1 MSVKRGQDFMLMQK
15 TCWKSLR
22 EAELAGCSVYV
33 QRQRFHTMFFHTH
46 KVMMPSWERNSRCN
60 PEPAKA
66 ALLSIHYLR
75 ESQRVCTK
83 GQHHFLASHMLV
95 TPHQVLECS
104 GCPPGYQHAD
114 FAPWLAALF
123 EPKGIGRREM
133 SEKKATVPVRK
144 KLLQLGNPSG
154 ERCGKTC
161 LEERDNQWLGVSLSR
176 QPKENGSIV
185 ACGHRWKNIFYVK
198 NEHKLPYGI
207 CFAVSSDFRTELS
220 RRICPC
226 YIDHV
231 RKFGENHGS
240 CQAGMSSFYIEDLII
255 MGAPGSFY
263 WTGSVF
269 VYNTTANTIHA
280 YTDSNNQVK
289 FGSYLGY
296 SVGAGH
302 FLTSAST
309 EVIGGAPQQE
319 QTGKAYIFSIEK
331 QLNILFELRGKKLG
345 SYFGAAVCAVD
356 LNSDGLSDLLV
367 GAPMQ
372 STIREEGRVYVY
384 INSGSEAK
392 MVELNIE
399 LSGRDSYA
407 ARFGES
413 IANLGDIDND
423 GFEDVAIGA
432 PQEDNLKGVI
442 YIYNGREDGITPL
455 FSQRIQGHQVGNSL
469 SMFGQSIA
477 GGIDADNNGYQD
489 VAVGAFLSD
498 SAVVLRTKP
507 VIIVEAS
514 LKHLNSIN
522 RTNLNCMENDQPAV
536 CMNLKICFTYTGR
549 EVPGYIVLLYNLSV
563 DVNRKVDTQARFYF
577 SSNGTSDTISG
588 NVKIYSKNIAC
599 KDHPAFMRKDVRDI
613 LTPVHVE
620 ASYHLGHHI
629 LQKRNAQEF
638 SPLQPV
644 LQQRKEKDVITSK
657 FVFARFCSE
666 ENCSADLSI
675 SGKVVFPKPHDKKTY
690 LAVGSMKTLLLNVSL
705 KNGGDDAYET
715 VLHIQIPK
723 GLYFIRV
730 LESEEKQIHCEVLD
744 KEIHAV
750 KLECSVG
757 YLYVDQK
764 SKLDFSF
771 LLDASSFTRAEDDLN
786 IIINATCKNED
797 GNMLLD
803 NVLTLAVP
811 LKYETE
817 LNAHGFVSPASFVYG
832 TYEKD
837 SPVMCMKENIN
848 FTFHVINVGP
858 SMAPNT
864 NLEITIPNAFP
875 PNDFKLFNTLDI
887 KATAGQCFY
896 NKYPRNCSAAE
907 KNENILKD
915 VVTFFSKPAKR
926 QMYCMKNDS
935 LCLQIYCKLGNM
947 ESGKEATV
955 QLHLEATPSL
965 LEMDDASALKFEVR
979 ATASP
984 EKSEKVIELHKD
996 KQVAYVYLEGVHHQK
1011 PKYRVTVL
1019 IIGIGLIVGVT
1030 LFLLLSFVLWKIG
1043 FFKRQYKPVPQD
1055 KNRRDSWSFTSGN
1068 KDD

>member
-1 MSVKRGQDFMLMQK
+1 MRSCGRA
-15 TCWKSLR
+15 R
-22 EAELAGCSVYV
+22 EAAGWAAPLLLLWQCLPTARPYNLDTQHPLLFQGGNGTFFGYSVLLH
-33 QRQRFHTMFFHTH
+33 RHGEE
-46 KVMMPSWERNSRCN
+46 SWLVAGAPRASWPANLSVVNPGAIFRC
-60 PEPAKA
+60 
-66 ALLSIHYLR
+66 R
-75 ESQRVCTK
+75 
-83 GQHHFLASHMLV
+83 
-95 TPHQVLECS
+95 
-104 GCPPGYQHAD
+104 
-114 FAPWLAALF
+114 
-123 EPKGIGRREM
+123 IGRNPGGQCEQ
-133 SEKKATVPVRK
+133 
-144 KLLQLGNPSG
+144 LQLGNPKG

-185 ACGHRWKNIFYVK
+185 ACGHRWKNIFYIK

-207 CFAVSSDFRTELS
+207 CFAFSSDFRTELS

-231 RKFGENHGS
+231 RKFGEDYAS
-240 CQAGMSSFYIEDLII
+240 CQAGMSSFYTEDLII

-399 LSGRDSYA
+399 LSGSDSYA

-442 YIYNGREDGITPL
+442 YIYNGREDGIMPS
-455 FSQRIQGHQVGNSL
+455 FSQRIQAHQVSDSL

-477 GGIDADNNGYQD
+477 SGIDADNNGYQD

-507 VIIVEAS
+507 VVIVEAS
-514 LKHLNSIN
+514 LKHPNSIN
-522 RTNLNCMENDQPAV
+522 RTNLNCVENGQPAI

-644 LQQRKEKDVITSK
+644 LQRRKEKDVIKSK
-657 FVFARFCSE
+657 FVFARFCSQ
-666 ENCSADLSI
+666 ENCSADLRV
-675 SGKVVFPKPHDKKTY
+675 SGKVAFPKPYDKKTY
-690 LAVGSMKTLLLNVSL
+690 LTVGSMKTLLLNISL
-705 KNGGDDAYET
+705 LNVGDDAYET

-723 GLYFIRV
+723 GLYFIRI
-730 LESEEKQIHCEVLD
+730 LELEEKQMIHCEVLD
-744 KEIHAV
+744 KEIHTV

-771 LLDASSFTRAEDDLN
+771 LLDASSFTRAEDDIN

-803 NVLTLAVP
+803 NTLSLGVP
-811 LKYETE
+811 LKYEIE

-832 TYEKD
+832 TNERD
-837 SPVMCMKENIN
+837 SPVTCMKENVN
-848 FTFHVINVGP
+848 FTFHVISAGP

-864 NLEITIPNAFP
+864 NLEIMIPNAFP
-875 PNDFKLFNTLDI
+875 PNDFKLFNILDI
-887 KATAGQCFY
+887 KTTAGQCSY

-907 KNENILKD
+907 KNENLLKD
-915 VVTFFSKPAKR
+915 VVIFFSKPAKR

-947 ESGKEATV
+947 ESGKEVTV

-965 LEMDDASALKFEVR
+965 LEMDDASALKFEIR

-984 EKSEKVIELHKD
+984 EKNARVIELHKD
-996 KQVAYVYLEGVHHQK
+996 KQVTYVYLEGVHHQK

-1030 LFLLLSFVLWKIG
+1030 LFLLLSFLLWKMG

-1055 KNRRDSWSFTSGN
+1055 KSRRESWSFTSGN

>member
-1 MSVKRGQDFMLMQK
+1 
-15 TCWKSLR
+15 
-22 EAELAGCSVYV
+22 
-33 QRQRFHTMFFHTH
+33 
-46 KVMMPSWERNSRCN
+46 
-60 PEPAKA
+60 
-66 ALLSIHYLR
+66 
-75 ESQRVCTK
+75 
-83 GQHHFLASHMLV
+83 
-95 TPHQVLECS
+95 
-104 GCPPGYQHAD
+104 
-114 FAPWLAALF
+114 
-123 EPKGIGRREM
+123 
-133 SEKKATVPVRK
+133 
-144 KLLQLGNPSG
+144 LGDPSG
-154 ERCGKTC
+154 VFCGKTC
-161 LEERDNQWLGVSLSR
+161 LEGRDNQWLGVSLSR

-185 ACGHRWKNIFYVK
+185 ACGHRWKNIFYIK
-198 NEHKLPYGI
+198 NDHKLPYGI
-207 CFAVSSDFRTELS
+207 CFVISSDFRTELS
-220 RRICPC
+220 RRTCPC
-226 YIDHV
+226 YVEHV
-231 RKFGENHGS
+231 RKFGENHSS
-240 CQAGMSSFYIEDLII
+240 CQAGMSTFYIEDLII
-255 MGAPGSFY
+255 MGAPGSYY

-269 VYNTTANTIHA
+269 VYNTTANTIHG

-302 FLTSAST
+302 FLTSASI

-319 QTGKAYIFSIEK
+319 QTGKAYIFSTENQI
-331 QLNILFELRGKKLG
+331 NILFELRGKKFG

-384 INSGSEAK
+384 MNSGSEAK
-392 MVELNIE
+392 MIELNIE
-399 LSGRDSYA
+399 LSGSDSYA

-413 IANLGDIDND
+413 IASLGDIDND

-432 PQEDNLKGVI
+432 PQEDNLKGAI
-442 YIYNGREDGITPL
+442 YIYNGRQDGITPS
-455 FSQRIQGHQVGNSL
+455 FSQRIEGRQVSNSL

-477 GGIDADNNGYQD
+477 SGIDADNNGYQD

-498 SAVVLRTKP
+498 AAVVLRTKP

-514 LKHLNSIN
+514 LKHPNSIN
-522 RTNLNCMENDQPAV
+522 RTNLNCMENGHPAV
-536 CMNLKICFTYTGR
+536 CMNLTICFTYAGR

-563 DVNRKVDTQARFYF
+563 DVNRKADTQARFYF
-577 SSNGTSDTISG
+577 FSNGTFDTISG
-588 NVKIYSKNIAC
+588 NIKIYSKNMAC

-620 ASYHLGHHI
+620 ASYHLGHHVV
-629 LQKRNAQEF
+629 QKRNAQEF

-644 LQQRKEKDVITSK
+644 LQQRKKKDLIKSK
-657 FVFARFCSE
+657 FVFARFCSQ
-666 ENCSADLSI
+666 ENCSADLRV
-675 SGKVVFPKPHDKKTY
+675 SGKAVFPKPHDKKTY
-690 LAVGSMKTLLLNVSL
+690 LTVGGVKSLLLNISL
-705 KNGGDDAYET
+705 LNAGDDAYET
-715 VLHIQIPK
+715 VLHIQIPR
-723 GLYFIRV
+723 GLYFIRL
-730 LESEEKQIHCEVLD
+730 LELEEKQIHCEVLD
-744 KEIHAV
+744 KEIQAV
-750 KLECSVG
+750 KLECSIG

-771 LLDASSFTRAEDDLN
+771 LLDASSFTRADDDLN

-797 GNMLLD
+797 ENMLLD
-803 NVLTLAVP
+803 NTLTLAVP
-811 LKYETE
+811 LKYEIE

-832 TYEKD
+832 TNEKD
-837 SPVMCMKENIN
+837 SPVTCMKENIN
-848 FTFHVINVGP
+848 FTFHVISAGP

-864 NLEITIPNAFP
+864 NLEIMIPNAFP
-875 PNDFKLFNTLDI
+875 PTDFKLFNVLDI
-887 KATAGQCFY
+887 KTTVGQCSY

-935 LCLQIYCKLGNM
+935 LCLQIRCKLGNM

-979 ATASP
+979 ATAST
-984 EKSEKVIELHKD
+984 EKNEKVIELHKD

-1011 PKYRVTVL
+1011 PKYHVTVL

-1030 LFLLLSFVLWKIG
+1030 LFLLLSFILWKIG
-1043 FFKRQYKPVPQD
+1043 FFKRQYKLVPQD
-1055 KNRRDSWSFTSGN
+1055 NNRRDSWSFTSGN

>member
-1 MSVKRGQDFMLMQK
+1 MRSCGKARGAAGWAAPLLLLCQCLPTARPYNLDTQHPLLFRGDNGTFFGYSVLLHSHGEERWLV
-15 TCWKSLR
+15 
-22 EAELAGCSVYV
+22 AGAPRASWPANSSVV
-33 QRQRFHTMFFHTH
+33 SPGAIF
-46 KVMMPSWERNSRCN
+46 RC
-60 PEPAKA
+60 
-66 ALLSIHYLR
+66 R
-75 ESQRVCTK
+75 
-83 GQHHFLASHMLV
+83 
-95 TPHQVLECS
+95 
-104 GCPPGYQHAD
+104 
-114 FAPWLAALF
+114 
-123 EPKGIGRREM
+123 IGRN
-133 SEKKATVPVRK
+133 PVGGCEQ
-144 KLLQLGNPSG
+144 LQLGNPSG

-198 NEHKLPYGI
+198 YEHKLPYGI

-231 RKFGENHGS
+231 RKFGEDHGS
-240 CQAGMSSFYIEDLII
+240 CQAGMSSFYLEDLII

-263 WTGSVF
+263 WTGSIF

-302 FLTSAST
+302 FLTSTSI

-319 QTGKAYIFSIEK
+319 QIGKAYIFSIEK

-356 LNSDGLSDLLV
+356 LNADGLSDLLV

-392 MVELNIE
+392 MVELDTA
-399 LSGRDSYA
+399 LSGSDSYA

-432 PQEDNLKGVI
+432 PQENNLEGVI
-442 YIYNGREDGITPL
+442 YIYNGREDGITPS
-455 FSQRIQGHQVGNSL
+455 FSQRIQGHQVSNSL

-477 GGIDADNNGYQD
+477 SGIDADNNGYQD

-498 SAVVLRTKP
+498 SAVVLRTRP
-507 VIIVEAS
+507 VIIVEGS
-514 LKHLNSIN
+514 LKHPNSIN
-522 RTNLNCMENDQPAV
+522 RTNLNCLENDLPAI
-536 CMNLKICFTYTGR
+536 CMHLKICFTYTGQ
-549 EVPGYIVLLYNLSV
+549 EVPNQIVLLYNLSV

-577 SSNGTSDTISG
+577 SSNGTSDSISG
-588 NVKIYSKNIAC
+588 NIKVYNKNIAC
-599 KDHPAFMRKDVRDI
+599 RDHPAFLRKDVRDI

-620 ASYHLGHHI
+620 ASYHLGHHT
-629 LQKRNAQEF
+629 LQKMDSQEF
-638 SPLQPV
+638 SPLQPI
-644 LQQRKEKDVITSK
+644 LQRRKEKDVIKSK
-657 FVFARFCSE
+657 FVFARLCSQ
-666 ENCSADLSI
+666 ENCSADLRI

-690 LAVGSMKTLLLNVSL
+690 LTAGSVKTLLLNISL
-705 KNGGDDAYET
+705 LNVGDDAYET

-723 GLYFIRV
+723 GLYFIRL
-730 LESEEKQIHCEVLD
+730 LELEEKQIHCDVLD
-744 KEIHAV
+744 KENHAV
-750 KLECSVG
+750 KLECTVG

-797 GNMLLD
+797 ENMLLD
-803 NVLTLAVP
+803 NMLTLTVP

-817 LNAHGFVSPASFVYG
+817 LNVHGFVSPASFFYG
-832 TYEKD
+832 TNEKD
-837 SPVMCMKENIN
+837 SPLTCMKENIN
-848 FTFHVINVGP
+848 FTFHVINAGP

-864 NLEITIPNAFP
+864 NLEIMIPNAFP
-875 PNDFKLFNTLDI
+875 PHDFKLFNTLDI
-887 KATAGQCFY
+887 KTTVGQCSY
-896 NKYPRNCSAAE
+896 NKYPRNCNADE
-907 KNENILKD
+907 KYGNIIKD
-915 VVTFFSKPAKR
+915 VVTFFSKPPKR

-935 LCLQIYCKLGNM
+935 LCLQIHCKLGNM

-965 LEMDDASALKFEVR
+965 LEMDDASALKFEVK
-979 ATASP
+979 ATASL
-984 EKSEKVIELHKD
+984 EKNEKVIELHKD
-996 KQVAYVYLEGVHHQK
+996 KQVTYVYLEGIHHQK
-1011 PKYRVTVL
+1011 PKYHVTVL
-1019 IIGIGLIVGVT
+1019 IIGIGLIIGVI
-1030 LFLLLSFVLWKIG
+1030 LFLLLSFILWKIG

-1055 KNRRDSWSFTSGN
+1055 KNRSESWSFTSGD
-1068 KDD
+1068 KDE

>member
-1 MSVKRGQDFMLMQK
+1 AM
-15 TCWKSLR
+15 
-22 EAELAGCSVYV
+22 
-33 QRQRFHTMFFHTH
+33 
-46 KVMMPSWERNSRCN
+46 RNSGRASRAAGWAVPLWLLWQCLPTARPYNLDIEHPLLFQGGNGTFFGYSVLLHSHGEERWLVAGAPRANWPANVSVVNPGAIFRC
-60 PEPAKA
+60 
-66 ALLSIHYLR
+66 R
-75 ESQRVCTK
+75 
-83 GQHHFLASHMLV
+83 
-95 TPHQVLECS
+95 
-104 GCPPGYQHAD
+104 
-114 FAPWLAALF
+114 
-123 EPKGIGRREM
+123 IGRNPRG
-133 SEKKATVPVRK
+133 RCDQ
-144 KLLQLGNPSG
+144 LQLGNPKG
-154 ERCGKTC
+154 EHCGKTC

-185 ACGHRWKNIFYVK
+185 ACGHRWKNIFYMK

-302 FLTSAST
+302 FLTSNST

-356 LNSDGLSDLLV
+356 LNADGLSDLLV

-384 INSGSEAK
+384 INSGSGAK
-392 MVELNIE
+392 MVELDIE
-399 LSGRDSYA
+399 LSGSDSYA

-432 PQEDNLKGVI
+432 PQEDNLKGAI
-442 YIYNGREDGITPL
+442 YIYNGREDGIMPSFT
-455 FSQRIQGHQVGNSL
+455 QRIQGQEVGNSL
-469 SMFGQSIA
+469 HMFGQSIA
-477 GGIDADNNGYQD
+477 SRIDVDNNGYQD

-507 VIIVEAS
+507 VIIVNAS
-514 LKHLNSIN
+514 LKHPNSVN
-522 RTNLNCMENDQPAV
+522 RTNFNCMENDQPAV
-536 CMNLKICFTYTGR
+536 CMNLKICFDYSGR

-588 NVKIYSKNIAC
+588 NIKIYSKSSAC
-599 KDHPAFMRKDVRDI
+599 KEHPAFMRKDVRDI

-620 ASYHLGHHI
+620 ASYLLGHHI

-644 LQQRKEKDVITSK
+644 LQQKKEKDVIKSK
-657 FVFARFCSE
+657 FVFARFCSQ
-666 ENCSADLSI
+666 ENCSADLRVT
-675 SGKVVFPKPHDKKTY
+675 GKFAFPKPHDKKTY
-690 LAVGSMKTLLLNVSL
+690 LAVGSMKNLLLNISL
-705 KNGGDDAYET
+705 LNIGDDAYET
-715 VLHIQIPK
+715 VLHFQFPK

-730 LESEEKQIHCEVLD
+730 LELEEKQIQCEVLD
-744 KEIHAV
+744 DKEIHVV

-757 YLYVDQK
+757 YLYVDHK
-764 SKLDFSF
+764 SKMDFSF
-771 LLDASSFTRAEDDLN
+771 LLDASLFTKAEDDLD
-786 IIINATCKNED
+786 ILVNATCKNED
-797 GNMLLD
+797 GTLLLD
-803 NVLTLAVP
+803 NTLTLAVP
-811 LKYETE
+811 LKYEVE
-817 LNAHGFVSPASFVYG
+817 LNTHGFVSPASFVYG
-832 TYEKD
+832 TNEKD
-837 SPVMCMKENIN
+837 SPVMYMKESIN
-848 FTFHVINVGP
+848 FTFHVISAGP
-858 SMAPNT
+858 SLAPNT
-864 NLEITIPNAFP
+864 NLEIMIPNAFP
-875 PNDFKLFNTLDI
+875 PSDFILFNTLDV
-887 KATAGQCFY
+887 KTTVGQCSY
-896 NKYPRNCSAAE
+896 NKHPRNCSAAE
-907 KNENILKD
+907 KNENLLKD
-915 VVTFFSKPAKR
+915 LVAFFSKPAKR
-926 QMYCMKNDS
+926 HMYCMKNDS
-935 LCLQIYCKLGNM
+935 LCLQIWCKLGNM
-947 ESGKEATV
+947 ESGKEATI
-955 QLHLEATPSL
+955 QLHLEPTPSL

-984 EKSEKVIELHKD
+984 EKSAKVIELHRD
-996 KQVAYVYLEGVHHQK
+996 KQVAYIYLEGVHHQK
-1011 PKYRVTVL
+1011 PKFRVTVL

-1030 LFLLLSFVLWKIG
+1030 LFLFLSFILWKIG

-1055 KNRRDSWSFTSGN
+1055 TNRRDSWSFTSGN

>member
-1 MSVKRGQDFMLMQK
+1 GRAGARSEAGSRRRAPVCLRPCLPTARAYNLDTQHPLLFRGGNGTLFGYSVLLHGHGEERWLV
-15 TCWKSLR
+15 
-22 EAELAGCSVYV
+22 AGAPRASWPANSSVANPGAI
-33 QRQRFHTMFFHTH
+33 F
-46 KVMMPSWERNSRCN
+46 RC
-60 PEPAKA
+60 
-66 ALLSIHYLR
+66 R
-75 ESQRVCTK
+75 
-83 GQHHFLASHMLV
+83 
-95 TPHQVLECS
+95 
-104 GCPPGYQHAD
+104 
-114 FAPWLAALF
+114 
-123 EPKGIGRREM
+123 IGRNPRGRCEQ
-133 SEKKATVPVRK
+133 
-144 KLLQLGNPSG
+144 LQLGNPNG

-176 QPKENGSIV
+176 QPKENGSII
-185 ACGHRWKNIFYVK
+185 ACGHRWKNIFYIK

-207 CFAVSSDFRTELS
+207 CFAISSDFRTELS

-302 FLTSAST
+302 FLTSASI

-384 INSGSEAK
+384 INSGSVK
-392 MVELNIE
+392 LNME
-399 LSGRDSYA
+399 LSGSDSYA

-442 YIYNGREDGITPL
+442 YIYNGREDGITPS
-455 FSQRIQGHQVGNSL
+455 FSQRIQGHEVSNSL

-477 GGIDADNNGYQD
+477 SGIDADNNGYQD

-514 LKHLNSIN
+514 LKHPNSIN
-522 RTNLNCMENDQPAV
+522 RTNLNCMENDQPAI
-536 CMNLKICFTYTGR
+536 CMNLKICFAYTGR

-577 SSNGTSDTISG
+577 SSNGTSDKISG

-644 LQQRKEKDVITSK
+644 LQRRKEKDVIKSK
-657 FVFARFCSE
+657 FVFARFCSQ
-666 ENCSADLSI
+666 ENCSADLSV
-675 SGKVVFPKPHDKKTY
+675 SGKVAFPKPHDKKTY
-690 LAVGSMKTLLLNVSL
+690 LAVGSMKTLLLNISL
-705 KNGGDDAYET
+705 LNVGDDAYET
-715 VLHIQIPK
+715 VLHIQIPR
-723 GLYFIRV
+723 GLYFVRV
-730 LESEEKQIHCEVLD
+730 LELEEKQIYCEVLD
-744 KEIHAV
+744 KEIHAM

-764 SKLDFSF
+764 SKV
-771 LLDASSFTRAEDDLN
+771 T
-786 IIINATCKNED
+786 
-797 GNMLLD
+797 
-803 NVLTLAVP
+803 
-811 LKYETE
+811 
-817 LNAHGFVSPASFVYG
+817 SFVYG
-832 TYEKD
+832 TNEKD
-837 SPVMCMKENIN
+837 SPVTCMKENIN
-848 FTFHVINVGP
+848 FTFHVISAGP
-858 SMAPNT
+858 NMAPNT
-864 NLEITIPNAFP
+864 NLEIMIPNAFP

-887 KATAGQCFY
+887 KTTAGQCFY
-896 NKYPRNCSAAE
+896 KKYPRNCSPAE

-984 EKSEKVIELHKD
+984 EKNPKVIELHKD
-996 KQVAYVYLEGVHHQK
+996 KQVTYVYLEGVHHQK
-1011 PKYRVTVL
+1011 PKYHVTVL

>member
-1 MSVKRGQDFMLMQK
+1 MWNLG
-15 TCWKSLR
+15 
-22 EAELAGCSVYV
+22 
-33 QRQRFHTMFFHTH
+33 
-46 KVMMPSWERNSRCN
+46 N
-60 PEPAKA
+60 
-66 ALLSIHYLR
+66 LSPCLC
-75 ESQRVCTK
+75 V
-83 GQHHFLASHMLV
+83 
-95 TPHQVLECS
+95 
-104 GCPPGYQHAD
+104 
-114 FAPWLAALF
+114 
-123 EPKGIGRREM
+123 
-133 SEKKATVPVRK
+133 
-144 KLLQLGNPSG
+144 LGNPSG

-185 ACGHRWKNIFYVK
+185 ACGHRWKNVFYVK

-280 YTDSNNQVK
+280 YTDSDNQVK

-442 YIYNGREDGITPL
+442 YIYNGREDGITPS
-455 FSQRIQGHQVGNSL
+455 FSQRIQGHQVSNSL

-522 RTNLNCMENDQPAV
+522 RTNLNCMENDQPAI
-536 CMNLKICFTYTGR
+536 CMNLKICFSYTGR

-588 NVKIYSKNIAC
+588 NVKIYSKNITC

-644 LQQRKEKDVITSK
+644 LQQRKEKDVITK
-657 FVFARFCSE
+657 LLFTY
-666 ENCSADLSI
+666 ENY
-675 SGKVVFPKPHDKKTY
+675 FYRPHDKKTY
-690 LAVGSMKTLLLNVSL
+690 LAVGSMKTLLLDISL
-705 KNGGDDAYET
+705 LNGGDDAYET
-715 VLHIQIPK
+715 VLHMQIPK

-764 SKLDFSF
+764 SKV
-771 LLDASSFTRAEDDLN
+771 T
-786 IIINATCKNED
+786 
-797 GNMLLD
+797 
-803 NVLTLAVP
+803 
-811 LKYETE
+811 
-817 LNAHGFVSPASFVYG
+817 SFVYG
-832 TYEKD
+832 TNEKD

-864 NLEITIPNAFP
+864 NLEIMIPNAFP

-887 KATAGQCFY
+887 KATVGQCFY
-896 NKYPRNCSAAE
+896 NKYPRNCSATE

>member
-1 MSVKRGQDFMLMQK
+1 PAAMRSARGGSARGAAPLPSPLLLLLLWHRLPAARPYNLDTQHPLLFQGGNGTLFGYSVLLHRHGGESWLVVGAPRANWSANSSVVNPGAIFRCRIGGNPRGDCEQ
-15 TCWKSLR
+15 
-22 EAELAGCSVYV
+22 
-33 QRQRFHTMFFHTH
+33 
-46 KVMMPSWERNSRCN
+46 
-60 PEPAKA
+60 
-66 ALLSIHYLR
+66 
-75 ESQRVCTK
+75 
-83 GQHHFLASHMLV
+83 
-95 TPHQVLECS
+95 
-104 GCPPGYQHAD
+104 
-114 FAPWLAALF
+114 
-123 EPKGIGRREM
+123 
-133 SEKKATVPVRK
+133 
-144 KLLQLGNPSG
+144 LQLGNPSG

-176 QPKENGSIV
+176 QPKENGSIL
-185 ACGHRWKNIFYVK
+185 ACGHRWKNIFYIK
-198 NEHKLPYGI
+198 NEHKLPNGI
-207 CFAVSSDFRTELS
+207 CFAISSDFRTELS

-302 FLTSAST
+302 FLTSTSI

-331 QLNILFELRGKKLG
+331 QLTILFELKGKKLG

-392 MVELNIE
+392 MAELDTE
-399 LSGRDSYA
+399 LSGSDSYA

-423 GFEDVAIGA
+423 GYEDVAIGA
-432 PQEDNLKGVI
+432 PQEDDLKGVI
-442 YIYNGREDGITPL
+442 YIYNGRDNGITPS
-455 FSQRIQGHQVGNSL
+455 FSQRIQGHRVSNGL

-477 GGIDADNNGYQD
+477 SGVDADNNGYQD
-489 VAVGAFLSD
+489 VAVGAFLSN
-498 SAVVLRTKP
+498 SAVLLRTKP

-514 LKHLNSIN
+514 LKHLDSIN
-522 RTNLNCMENDQPAV
+522 RTNLNCMENDQPAT
-536 CMNLKICFTYTGR
+536 CMDLQLCFTYKGR

-563 DVNRKVDTQARFYF
+563 DVNRKADTQARFYF

-588 NVKIYSKNIAC
+588 SIKIYSKKIAC
-599 KDHPAFMRKDVRDI
+599 NDHPAFMRKDVRDI
-613 LTPVHVE
+613 LTPIHVE

-629 LQKRNAQEF
+629 LQKRSNEEF
-638 SPLQPV
+638 LPLQPV
-644 LQQRKEKDVITSK
+644 LQRRKEKDVIKSK
-657 FVFARFCSE
+657 FVFARLCSH
-666 ENCSADLSI
+666 ENCSADLRV
-675 SGKVVFPKPHDKKTY
+675 SGKVVFPKPNEKKMY
-690 LAVGSMKTLLLNVSL
+690 LTVGNTRTLLLNVSL
-705 KNGGDDAYET
+705 HNTGDDAYET
-715 VLHIQIPK
+715 VLHIQIPR
-723 GLYFIRV
+723 GLYFIRI
-730 LESEEKQIHCEVLD
+730 LEVEEKQIYCDVLD
-744 KEIHAV
+744 KDTHTE

-786 IIINATCKNED
+786 LIINATCENED
-797 GNMLLD
+797 VNTLLD
-803 NVLTLAVP
+803 NTVTLVIP
-811 LKYETE
+811 LKYEVE
-817 LNAHGFVSPASFVYG
+817 LNAHGFVTPASFIYG
-832 TYEKD
+832 TSDRDD
-837 SPVMCMKENIN
+837 SPDTCMKENIN
-848 FTFHVINVGP
+848 FTFHVISTGP

-864 NLEITIPNAFP
+864 DFEIMVPNAFP
-875 PNDFKLFNTLDI
+875 PNNFKLFNLLDI
-887 KATAGQCFY
+887 KTTTGQCSY
-896 NKYPRNCSAAE
+896 TKYPRNCNAAG
-907 KNENILKD
+907 KDDNILKD
-915 VVTFFSKPAKR
+915 LVTFFSKPDKR

-935 LCLQIYCKLGNM
+935 LCLQIHCKLGNM
-947 ESGKEATV
+947 ESGKEATIQV
-955 QLHLEATPSL
+955 HLEATPSL
-965 LEMDDASALKFEVR
+965 LEMDDASALKLEVR

-984 EKSEKVIELHKD
+984 EKNGKVIELHKN
-996 KQVAYVYLEGVHHQK
+996 KQSAYVYLEGVHHQK

-1030 LFLLLSFVLWKIG
+1030 LFLLLSFILWKIG
-1043 FFKRQYKPVPQD
+1043 FFKRPYKPVSQD
-1055 KNRRDSWSFTSGN
+1055 QDRRDSWSFTNGN

>member
-1 MSVKRGQDFMLMQK
+1 MQQCK
-15 TCWKSLR
+15 EYTGHAYISSWVLLLPTMWPFSLSPC
-22 EAELAGCSVYV
+22 LCV
-33 QRQRFHTMFFHTH
+33 
-46 KVMMPSWERNSRCN
+46 
-60 PEPAKA
+60 
-66 ALLSIHYLR
+66 
-75 ESQRVCTK
+75 
-83 GQHHFLASHMLV
+83 
-95 TPHQVLECS
+95 
-104 GCPPGYQHAD
+104 
-114 FAPWLAALF
+114 
-123 EPKGIGRREM
+123 
-133 SEKKATVPVRK
+133 
-144 KLLQLGNPSG
+144 LGNPSG

-185 ACGHRWKNIFYVK
+185 ACGHRWKNVFYVK

-280 YTDSNNQVK
+280 YTDSDNQVK

-442 YIYNGREDGITPL
+442 YIYNGREDGITPS
-455 FSQRIQGHQVGNSL
+455 FSQRIQGHQVSNSL

-522 RTNLNCMENDQPAV
+522 RTNLNCMENDQPAI
-536 CMNLKICFTYTGR
+536 CMNLKICFSYTGR

-588 NVKIYSKNIAC
+588 NVKIYSKNITC

-644 LQQRKEKDVITSK
+644 LQQRKEKDVITK
-657 FVFARFCSE
+657 LLFTY
-666 ENCSADLSI
+666 ENY
-675 SGKVVFPKPHDKKTY
+675 FYRPHDKKTY
-690 LAVGSMKTLLLNVSL
+690 LAVGSMKTLLLDISL
-705 KNGGDDAYET
+705 LNGGDDAYET
-715 VLHIQIPK
+715 VLHMQIPK

-764 SKLDFSF
+764 SKV
-771 LLDASSFTRAEDDLN
+771 T
-786 IIINATCKNED
+786 
-797 GNMLLD
+797 
-803 NVLTLAVP
+803 
-811 LKYETE
+811 
-817 LNAHGFVSPASFVYG
+817 SFVYG
-832 TYEKD
+832 TNEKD

-864 NLEITIPNAFP
+864 NLEIMIPNAFP

-887 KATAGQCFY
+887 KATVGQCFY
-896 NKYPRNCSAAE
+896 NKYPRNCSATE

-1030 LFLLLSFVLWKIG
+1030 LFLLLSFVLWKVG
-1043 FFKRQYKPVPQD
+1043 FQI
-1055 KNRRDSWSFTSGN
+1055 NN
-1068 KDD
+1068 ILL

>member
-1 MSVKRGQDFMLMQK
+1 MDITGSSWVLLLPTMWPF
-15 TCWKSLR
+15 SL
-22 EAELAGCSVYV
+22 
-33 QRQRFHTMFFHTH
+33 
-46 KVMMPSWERNSRCN
+46 
-60 PEPAKA
+60 
-66 ALLSIHYLR
+66 
-75 ESQRVCTK
+75 
-83 GQHHFLASHMLV
+83 
-95 TPHQVLECS
+95 
-104 GCPPGYQHAD
+104 CPC
-114 FAPWLAALF
+114 LC
-123 EPKGIGRREM
+123 
-133 SEKKATVPVRK
+133 V
-144 KLLQLGNPSG
+144 LGNPSG

-644 LQQRKEKDVITSK
+644 LQQRKEKDVITK
-657 FVFARFCSE
+657 LLFTDDNYFYR
-666 ENCSADLSI
+666 
-675 SGKVVFPKPHDKKTY
+675 PHDKKTY

-764 SKLDFSF
+764 SKV
-771 LLDASSFTRAEDDLN
+771 T
-786 IIINATCKNED
+786 
-797 GNMLLD
+797 
-803 NVLTLAVP
+803 
-811 LKYETE
+811 
-817 LNAHGFVSPASFVYG
+817 SFVYG

-887 KATAGQCFY
+887 KVTGQCFY

>member
-1 MSVKRGQDFMLMQK
+1 MQSCGTAKGVAGWAVPLLLLWQCLPMAWPYNLDTQHPLLFQGGNGTLFGYSVLLHQHGEDKWLVVGAPQASWPANISVVNPGAIFRCRIGGNPRG
-15 TCWKSLR
+15 
-22 EAELAGCSVYV
+22 
-33 QRQRFHTMFFHTH
+33 
-46 KVMMPSWERNSRCN
+46 RC
-60 PEPAKA
+60 E
-66 ALLSIHYLR
+66 
-75 ESQRVCTK
+75 Q
-83 GQHHFLASHMLV
+83 
-95 TPHQVLECS
+95 
-104 GCPPGYQHAD
+104 
-114 FAPWLAALF
+114 
-123 EPKGIGRREM
+123 
-133 SEKKATVPVRK
+133 
-144 KLLQLGNPSG
+144 LQLGNPNG
-154 ERCGKTC
+154 EYCGKTC

-185 ACGHRWKNIFYVK
+185 ACGHRWKNIFYIRT
-198 NEHKLPYGI
+198 EHKLPYGI
-207 CFAVSSDFRTELS
+207 CFAVPSDFRTELS

-226 YIDHV
+226 YKDHV
-231 RKFGENHGS
+231 RKLGEDHGS

-269 VYNTTANTIHA
+269 IYNTTANKIHG

-296 SVGAGH
+296 SVGSGH
-302 FLTSAST
+302 FLTSTST
-309 EVIGGAPQQE
+309 EVVGGAPQQE
-319 QTGKAYIFSIEK
+319 QTGKAYIFSIEED
-331 QLNILFELRGKKLG
+331 LNILFELRGKKLG

-392 MVELNIE
+392 MVLNIE
-399 LSGRDSYA
+399 LSGSDSYA

-432 PQEDNLKGVI
+432 PQEDDLKGVI
-442 YIYNGREDGITPL
+442 YIYNGRADGITPS
-455 FSQRIQGHQVGNSL
+455 FSQRIQGHQLSNSL

-477 GGIDADNNGYQD
+477 SAIDVDNNGYQD
-489 VAVGAFLSD
+489 VAIGAFLSD

-507 VIIVEAS
+507 VVIVDAS
-514 LKHLNSIN
+514 LKHPNSIN

-563 DVNRKVDTQARFYF
+563 DVSRRVDTQARFYF

-588 NVKIYSKNIAC
+588 SVKIYSKNTAC

-620 ASYHLGHHI
+620 ASYQLGHHI
-629 LQKRNAQEF
+629 LQKRNSQEF

-644 LQQRKEKDVITSK
+644 LQQRKEKDVIVSK
-657 FVFARFCSE
+657 FVFARFCSQ
-666 ENCSADLSI
+666 ENCSADLRV
-675 SGKVVFPKPHDKKTY
+675 SGKIAFPKPHDKKTY
-690 LAVGSMKTLLLNVSL
+690 LAVGSMKTLLLNISL
-705 KNGGDDAYET
+705 LNAGDDAYET

-723 GLYFIRV
+723 GLYFIRI
-730 LESEEKQIHCEVLD
+730 LELEEKQIHCDVLD

-757 YLYVDQK
+757 CLYVDQK

-771 LLDASSFTRAEDDLN
+771 LLDASSFTRAEEDLN

-797 GNMLLD
+797 GSMLLD
-803 NVLTLAVP
+803 NTLTLAVP

-832 TYEKD
+832 TNEKD
-837 SPVMCMKENIN
+837 SPLMCMKESIN
-848 FTFHVINVGP
+848 FTFHVISAGP

-864 NLEITIPNAFP
+864 TLEIMIPNAFP
-875 PNDFKLFNTLDI
+875 PSNFRLFNTLDI
-887 KATAGQCFY
+887 KTTVGDCSY
-896 NKYPRNCSAAE
+896 NKYSRNCSVAE

-926 QMYCMKNDS
+926 QMYCMKNDNF
-935 LCLQIYCKLGNM
+935 CLQIYCKLGNM

-984 EKSEKVIELHKD
+984 EKNARVIELHED

-1011 PKYRVTVL
+1011 PKYHVTVL
-1019 IIGIGLIVGVT
+1019 IIGTGLIVGVA
-1030 LFLLLSFVLWKIG
+1030 LFLLLSFILWKIG
-1043 FFKRQYKPVPQD
+1043 FFKRQYKQVPQD

-1068 KDD
+1068 KDG

>member
-1 MSVKRGQDFMLMQK
+1 IVPFWSVLSPGAIFRCRIESNPRG
-15 TCWKSLR
+15 TC
-22 EAELAGCSVYV
+22 E
-33 QRQRFHTMFFHTH
+33 Q
-46 KVMMPSWERNSRCN
+46 
-60 PEPAKA
+60 
-66 ALLSIHYLR
+66 
-75 ESQRVCTK
+75 
-83 GQHHFLASHMLV
+83 
-95 TPHQVLECS
+95 
-104 GCPPGYQHAD
+104 
-114 FAPWLAALF
+114 
-123 EPKGIGRREM
+123 
-133 SEKKATVPVRK
+133 
-144 KLLQLGNPSG
+144 LQLGNPSG

-161 LEERDNQWLGVSLSR
+161 LEERDHQWLGVSLSR
-176 QPKENGSIV
+176 QPRENGSFV
-185 ACGHRWKNIFYVK
+185 ACGHRWKNIFYIK

-240 CQAGMSSFYIEDLII
+240 CQAGMSSFYMGDLII
-255 MGAPGSFY
+255 MGAPGSYY

-269 VYNTTANTIHA
+269 VYNTTANTIHT

-302 FLTSAST
+302 FLASSST

-319 QTGKAYIFSIEK
+319 QTGKAYIFSIDK

-367 GAPMQ
+367 GAPME

-392 MVELNIE
+392 MIELDIE
-399 LSGRDSYA
+399 LSGSDSYA

-432 PQEDNLKGVI
+432 PQEDDLKGAI
-442 YIYNGREDGITPL
+442 YIYNGREDGITPS
-455 FSQRIQGHQVGNSL
+455 FSQRIQGQQVSTSL

-477 GGIDADNNGYQD
+477 SGIDADNNGYQD
-489 VAVGAFLSD
+489 IAVGAFLSD

-514 LKHLNSIN
+514 LKHLKSIN
-522 RTNLNCMENDQPAV
+522 RTNLNCMENDQPAT
-536 CMNLKICFTYTGR
+536 CMNLEICFTYTGR
-549 EVPGYIVLLYNLSV
+549 EVPGYIEMFYNLSV
-563 DVNRKVDTQARFYF
+563 DVKRKVDTQARFYF
-577 SSNGTSDTISG
+577 SANGTSDTTSG
-588 NVKIYSKNIAC
+588 RIKIYRKKIVC
-599 KDHPAFMRKDVRDI
+599 KGHPAFMRKDVRDI

-620 ASYHLGHHI
+620 ASYHLGQHI
-629 LQKRNAQEF
+629 LQKRDTQEF

-644 LQQRKEKDVITSK
+644 LQRRKEKDIIKSK
-657 FVFARFCSE
+657 FVFARICSQ
-666 ENCSADLSI
+666 ENCSADLRV
-675 SGKVVFPKPHDKKTY
+675 SGKVAFPKPHDKKMY
-690 LAVGSMKTLLLNVSL
+690 LVVGSTKTLLLNVSL
-705 KNGGDDAYET
+705 HNAGDDAYET
-715 VLHIQIPK
+715 VLHIQFPK

-730 LESEEKQIHCEVLD
+730 PDLEEKQIHCEVLD
-744 KEIHAV
+744 KDIHAV

-764 SKLDFSF
+764 SKVSY
-771 LLDASSFTRAEDDLN
+771 
-786 IIINATCKNED
+786 
-797 GNMLLD
+797 NMLLD
-803 NVLTLAVP
+803 NMVTVAVP
-811 LKYETE
+811 LKYEID
-817 LNAHGFVSPASFVYG
+817 LNTHGLLSYICSEFPNF
-832 TYEKD
+832 KH
-837 SPVMCMKENIN
+837 NIPP
-848 FTFHVINVGP
+848 HKVINAGP
-858 SMAPNT
+858 SMAPNI
-864 NLEITIPNAFP
+864 NLELMIPNAFP
-875 PNDFKLFNTLDI
+875 PHDFKLFNIVDI
-887 KATAGQCFY
+887 KTTVGECSY
-896 NKYPRNCSAAE
+896 NEYPRNCKAAE
-907 KNENILKD
+907 KTENILKD

-935 LCLQIYCKLGNM
+935 LCLQIHCKLGNM
-947 ESGKEATV
+947 ENGKEATI
-955 QLHLEATPSL
+955 QLHLEATPAL
-965 LEMDDASALKFEVR
+965 LEMDDASTLKFEVR

-984 EKSEKVIELHKD
+984 EKNAKVIELQKD

-1011 PKYRVTVL
+1011 PKYHVTVL
-1019 IIGIGLIVGVT
+1019 IIGIGLIAGIT
-1030 LFLLLSFVLWKIG
+1030 LFLLLSLLLWKIG

-1055 KNRRDSWSFTSGN
+1055 MNRRDSWSFTSGN

>member
-1 MSVKRGQDFMLMQK
+1 EERGERRGPGPSPSGAAGWAAPLLLLWQCLPTARAYNLDTQHPLLFRGGNGTLFGYSVLLHGHGEERWLV
-15 TCWKSLR
+15 
-22 EAELAGCSVYV
+22 AGAPRASWPANSSVANPGAI
-33 QRQRFHTMFFHTH
+33 F
-46 KVMMPSWERNSRCN
+46 RC
-60 PEPAKA
+60 
-66 ALLSIHYLR
+66 R
-75 ESQRVCTK
+75 
-83 GQHHFLASHMLV
+83 
-95 TPHQVLECS
+95 
-104 GCPPGYQHAD
+104 
-114 FAPWLAALF
+114 
-123 EPKGIGRREM
+123 IGRNPRGRCEQ
-133 SEKKATVPVRK
+133 
-144 KLLQLGNPSG
+144 LQLGNPNG

-176 QPKENGSIV
+176 QPKENGSII
-185 ACGHRWKNIFYVK
+185 ACGHRWKNIFYIK

-207 CFAVSSDFRTELS
+207 CFAISSDFRTELS

-302 FLTSAST
+302 FLTSASI

-384 INSGSEAK
+384 INSGSEAR
-392 MVELNIE
+392 MVELNME
-399 LSGRDSYA
+399 LSGSDSYA

-442 YIYNGREDGITPL
+442 YIYNGREDGITPS
-455 FSQRIQGHQVGNSL
+455 FSQRIQGHEVSNSL

-477 GGIDADNNGYQD
+477 SGIDADNNGYQD

-514 LKHLNSIN
+514 LKHPNSIN
-522 RTNLNCMENDQPAV
+522 RTNLNCMENDQPAI
-536 CMNLKICFTYTGR
+536 CMNLKICFAYTGR

-577 SSNGTSDTISG
+577 SSNGTSDKISG

-644 LQQRKEKDVITSK
+644 LQRRKEKDVIKSK
-657 FVFARFCSE
+657 FVFARFCSQ
-666 ENCSADLSI
+666 ENCSADLSV
-675 SGKVVFPKPHDKKTY
+675 SGKVAFPKPHDKKTY
-690 LAVGSMKTLLLNVSL
+690 LAVGSMKTLLLNISL
-705 KNGGDDAYET
+705 LNVGDDAYET
-715 VLHIQIPK
+715 VLHIQIPR
-723 GLYFIRV
+723 GLYFVRV
-730 LESEEKQIHCEVLD
+730 LELEEKQIYCEVLD
-744 KEIHAV
+744 KEIHAM

-764 SKLDFSF
+764 SKV
-771 LLDASSFTRAEDDLN
+771 T
-786 IIINATCKNED
+786 
-797 GNMLLD
+797 
-803 NVLTLAVP
+803 
-811 LKYETE
+811 
-817 LNAHGFVSPASFVYG
+817 SFVYG
-832 TYEKD
+832 TNEKD
-837 SPVMCMKENIN
+837 SPVTCMKENIN
-848 FTFHVINVGP
+848 FTFHVISAGP
-858 SMAPNT
+858 NMAPNT
-864 NLEITIPNAFP
+864 NLEIMIPNAFP

-887 KATAGQCFY
+887 KTTAGQCFY
-896 NKYPRNCSAAE
+896 KKYPRNCSPAE

-984 EKSEKVIELHKD
+984 EKNPKVIELHKD
-996 KQVAYVYLEGVHHQK
+996 KQVTYVYLEGVHHQK
-1011 PKYRVTVL
+1011 PKYHVTVL

>member
-1 MSVKRGQDFMLMQK
+1 MRSCGTVRG
-15 TCWKSLR
+15 
-22 EAELAGCSVYV
+22 AAG
-33 QRQRFHTMFFHTH
+33 
-46 KVMMPSWERNSRCN
+46 
-60 PEPAKA
+60 
-66 ALLSIHYLR
+66 
-75 ESQRVCTK
+75 
-83 GQHHFLASHMLV
+83 
-95 TPHQVLECS
+95 
-104 GCPPGYQHAD
+104 
-114 FAPWLAALF
+114 LAAPLLLLWQCLPTARPYNLDAEHPLLF
-123 EPKGIGRREM
+123 QGANGTLFGYSVLLHQHGEEKWLVVGAPQASWPANTSVVNPGAIFRCRIGGNPRGRCEQ
-133 SEKKATVPVRK
+133 
-144 KLLQLGNPSG
+144 LQLGNPNG
-154 ERCGKTC
+154 EYCGKTC

-185 ACGHRWKNIFYVK
+185 ACGHRWKNIFYIRT
-198 NEHKLPYGI
+198 EHKLPYGI
-207 CFAVSSDFRTELS
+207 CFAVPSDFRTELS

-226 YIDHV
+226 YKDHV
-231 RKFGENHGS
+231 RKLGEDHGS

-269 VYNTTANTIHA
+269 IYNTTANKIHG

-302 FLTSAST
+302 FLTSTST

-319 QTGKAYIFSIEK
+319 QTGKAYIFSIEED
-331 QLNILFELRGKKLG
+331 LNILFELRGKKLG

-399 LSGRDSYA
+399 LSGSDSYA

-413 IANLGDIDND
+413 IVNLGDIDND

-432 PQEDNLKGVI
+432 PQEDDLKGVI
-442 YIYNGREDGITPL
+442 YIYNGREDGITPS
-455 FSQRIQGHQVGNSL
+455 FSQRIQGHQLSNSL

-477 GGIDADNNGYQD
+477 SAIDVDNNGYQD
-489 VAVGAFLSD
+489 VAIGAFLSD

-507 VIIVEAS
+507 VVIVDAS
-514 LKHLNSIN
+514 LKHPSSIN

-563 DVNRKVDTQARFYF
+563 DVNRRVDTQARFYF

-588 NVKIYSKNIAC
+588 NVKIYSKNTAC

-620 ASYHLGHHI
+620 ASYQLGHHI
-629 LQKRNAQEF
+629 LQKRNSQEF
-638 SPLQPV
+638 LPLQPV
-644 LQQRKEKDVITSK
+644 LQRRKEKDVIVSK
-657 FVFARFCSE
+657 FVFARFCSQ
-666 ENCSADLSI
+666 ENCSADLRV
-675 SGKVVFPKPHDKKTY
+675 SGKIAFPKPHDKKTY

-705 KNGGDDAYET
+705 LNAGDDAYET

-723 GLYFIRV
+723 GLYFIRI
-730 LESEEKQIHCEVLD
+730 LELEEKQIHCDVLD

-757 YLYVDQK
+757 CLYVDQK

-771 LLDASSFTRAEDDLN
+771 LLDASSFTRAEEDLN

-797 GNMLLD
+797 GSMLLD
-803 NVLTLAVP
+803 NTLTLAVP

-832 TYEKD
+832 TNEKD
-837 SPVMCMKENIN
+837 SPLMCMKESIN
-848 FTFHVINVGP
+848 FTFHVISAGP

-864 NLEITIPNAFP
+864 TLEIMIPNAFP
-875 PNDFKLFNTLDI
+875 PSNFRLFNTLDI
-887 KATAGQCFY
+887 KTTVGECSY
-896 NKYPRNCSAAE
+896 NKYSRNCSVAE
-907 KNENILKD
+907 KNEDILKD

-926 QMYCMKNDS
+926 QMYCMKNDNF
-935 LCLQIYCKLGNM
+935 CLQIYCKLGNM

-984 EKSEKVIELHKD
+984 EKNAKVIELHED

-1019 IIGIGLIVGVT
+1019 IIGTGLIVGVA
-1030 LFLLLSFVLWKIG
+1030 LFLLLSFILWKIG
-1043 FFKRQYKPVPQD
+1043 FFKRQYKQVPQD
-1055 KNRRDSWSFTSGN
+1055 KSRRDSWSFTSGN
-1068 KDD
+1068 KDG

>member
-1 MSVKRGQDFMLMQK
+1 MRSCGQAAGWAAPLLLPLLLLLGQRLPTARPYNLDTRQPLLFRGGSGTFFGYSVLLHRHGEERWLVAGAPRASWPANSSVASPGAIFRCRIGNNPRGWCEQ
-15 TCWKSLR
+15 
-22 EAELAGCSVYV
+22 
-33 QRQRFHTMFFHTH
+33 
-46 KVMMPSWERNSRCN
+46 
-60 PEPAKA
+60 
-66 ALLSIHYLR
+66 
-75 ESQRVCTK
+75 
-83 GQHHFLASHMLV
+83 
-95 TPHQVLECS
+95 
-104 GCPPGYQHAD
+104 
-114 FAPWLAALF
+114 
-123 EPKGIGRREM
+123 
-133 SEKKATVPVRK
+133 
-144 KLLQLGNPSG
+144 LQLGNPNG

-185 ACGHRWKNIFYVK
+185 ACGHRWKNIFYIK

-207 CFAVSSDFRTELS
+207 CFAISSDFRTELS

-226 YIDHV
+226 YIDHA
-231 RKFGENHGS
+231 RKFGEDHGS
-240 CQAGMSSFYIEDLII
+240 CQAGISSFYIGDLII

-280 YTDSNNQVK
+280 YSDSNNQVK

-302 FLTSAST
+302 FLTSGST

-331 QLNILFELRGKKLG
+331 DLNILFELRGKKLG

-356 LNSDGLSDLLV
+356 LNADGLSDLLV
-367 GAPMQ
+367 GAPML

-392 MVELNIE
+392 MVELDIE
-399 LSGRDSYA
+399 LSGSDSYA
-407 ARFGES
+407 SRFGES

-442 YIYNGREDGITPL
+442 YIYNGREDGITPTY
-455 FSQRIQGHQVGNSL
+455 SQRIEGHQVSNSL

-477 GGIDADNNGYQD
+477 SGIDADNNGYQD

-514 LKHLNSIN
+514 LKHPNSIN
-522 RTNLNCMENDQPAV
+522 RTNLNCMENDQPAI

-549 EVPGYIVLLYNLSV
+549 EVPDYIVLFYNLSV
-563 DVNRKVDTQARFYF
+563 DVNRKMDTPARFYF
-577 SSNGTSDTISG
+577 SVNGTSDTTSG
-588 NVKIYSKNIAC
+588 NIKIKSKNIAC

-613 LTPVHVE
+613 LTPIHVE
-620 ASYHLGHHI
+620 ASYHLGQHI

-638 SPLQPV
+638 SQLQPV
-644 LQQRKEKDVITSK
+644 LQRRKEKDVIKSK
-657 FVFARFCSE
+657 FVFARFCSQ
-666 ENCSADLSI
+666 ENCSADLRV
-675 SGKVVFPKPHDKKTY
+675 SGKVAFPKPHDKTY
-690 LAVGSMKTLLLNVSL
+690 LALGSTKTLLLNVSL
-705 KNGGDDAYET
+705 HNVGDDAYET
-715 VLHIQIPK
+715 VLHIQVPK

-730 LESEEKQIHCEVLD
+730 LELEEKQIHCEVLD
-744 KEIHAV
+744 KEIHVV

-771 LLDASSFTRAEDDLN
+771 LLDASSFTRADDDLS
-786 IIINATCKNED
+786 IIVNASCKNED

-803 NVLTLAVP
+803 NKLTLAVP
-811 LKYETE
+811 LKYEIE
-817 LNAHGFVSPASFVYG
+817 LNAHGFVTPASFVYG
-832 TYEKD
+832 TNEKE
-837 SPVMCMKENIN
+837 SPVTCMEENIN
-848 FTFHVINVGP
+848 FTFHVISAGP
-858 SMAPNT
+858 SMAPNI
-864 NLEITIPNAFP
+864 NLEIMIPNAFP
-875 PNDFKLFNTLDI
+875 PSDFKLFNILDI
-887 KATAGQCFY
+887 KTTVGQCSY
-896 NKYPRNCSAAE
+896 NKYPRNCNAAE
-907 KNENILKD
+907 KNGNILKD
-915 VVTFFSKPAKR
+915 VVTFFSKAAKR
-926 QMYCMKNDS
+926 HMYCMKNDS
-935 LCLQIYCKLGNM
+935 LCLQILCKLGNM
-947 ESGKEATV
+947 ESGKEATI
-955 QLHLEATPSL
+955 QLQLEATPSL
-965 LEMDDASALKFEVR
+965 LEMDDASTLKFEVR

-984 EKSEKVIELHKD
+984 EKNAKVIELHKE

-1011 PKYRVTVL
+1011 PKYHVTLL
-1019 IIGIGLIVGVT
+1019 IIGIGLIAGVT
-1030 LFLLLSFVLWKIG
+1030 LFLLLSFILWKIG
-1043 FFKRQYKPVPQD
+1043 FFKRQYKPVTQD
-1055 KNRRDSWSFTSGN
+1055 KNERDSWSFTSGN

>member
-1 MSVKRGQDFMLMQK
+1 MWSGDAGAARGAARWAAPLLLVLWRCLPAARPYNLDTQHPLLFQGGNGTLFGYSVLLHRHGEDSWLV
-15 TCWKSLR
+15 
-22 EAELAGCSVYV
+22 AGAPRASWPANSSVANPGAIF
-33 QRQRFHTMFFHTH
+33 RCRI
-46 KVMMPSWERNSRCN
+46 ERN
-60 PEPAKA
+60 P
-66 ALLSIHYLR
+66 
-75 ESQRVCTK
+75 
-83 GQHHFLASHMLV
+83 
-95 TPHQVLECS
+95 
-104 GCPPGYQHAD
+104 
-114 FAPWLAALF
+114 
-123 EPKGIGRREM
+123 RRQCEQ
-133 SEKKATVPVRK
+133 
-144 KLLQLGNPSG
+144 LQLGNPAG
-154 ERCGKTC
+154 EPCGKTC

-176 QPKENGSIV
+176 QPTENGSIV
-185 ACGHRWKNIFYVK
+185 ACGHRWKNIFYIK
-198 NEHKLPYGI
+198 YEHKLPHGI
-207 CFAVSSDFRTELS
+207 CFAISSDFRTDLS

-331 QLNILFELRGKKLG
+331 QLNILFELKGKKLG

-392 MVELNIE
+392 MVEFNVE
-399 LSGRDSYA
+399 LSGSDSYA

-432 PQEDNLKGVI
+432 PQEDNLRGVI
-442 YIYNGREDGITPL
+442 YIYNGRENGITPS
-455 FSQRIQGHQVGNSL
+455 FSQRIQGHHVSNAL

-477 GGIDADNNGYQD
+477 SGIDADNNGYQD
-489 VAVGAFLSD
+489 VAVGAFLSN
-498 SAVVLRTKP
+498 SAVLLRTKP
-507 VIIVEAS
+507 VIIVDAF
-514 LKHLNSIN
+514 LKHPDSIN
-522 RTNLNCMENDQPAV
+522 RTNLNCMENDQPAI

-549 EVPGYIVLLYNLSV
+549 EVPGYIVLFYNLSV
-563 DVNRKVDTQARFYF
+563 DVNRRVDTQARFYF
-577 SSNGTSDTISG
+577 SSNGTSDTTSG
-588 NVKIYSKNIAC
+588 NIKIFSKNIAC
-599 KDHPAFMRKDVRDI
+599 KEHPAFMRKDVRDI
-613 LTPVHVE
+613 LTPIHVE

-629 LQKRNAQEF
+629 LQKRSNEEF
-638 SPLQPV
+638 LPLQPV
-644 LQQRKEKDVITSK
+644 LQRRKEKDIIKSK
-657 FVFARFCSE
+657 FVFARLCSQ
-666 ENCSADLSI
+666 ENCSADLRV
-675 SGKVVFPKPHDKKTY
+675 SGKVAFPKPNDKKMY
-690 LAVGSMKTLLLNVSL
+690 LVVGSTKTFLLNVSL
-705 KNGGDDAYET
+705 LNIGDDAYET
-715 VLHIQIPK
+715 VLHLQIPK

-730 LESEEKQIHCEVLD
+730 SELEEKQIHCDVLD

-750 KLECSVG
+750 KLECSIG

-764 SKLDFSF
+764 SKLDFTF

-797 GNMLLD
+797 VNTLLD
-803 NVLTLAVP
+803 NTLTLAVP
-811 LKYETE
+811 LKYEIE
-817 LNAHGFVSPASFVYG
+817 LNAHGFVTPASFVYG
-832 TYEKD
+832 TNEKD
-837 SPVMCMKENIN
+837 SPVTCMKENIN
-848 FTFHVINVGP
+848 FTFHVISAGP
-858 SMAPNT
+858 SMAPNI
-864 NLEITIPNAFP
+864 NLEVMVPNAFP
-875 PNDFKLFNTLDI
+875 PKNFKLFNLLDI
-887 KATAGQCFY
+887 KTTVGQCSY
-896 NKYPRNCSAAE
+896 IKYPRNCNAAE
-907 KNENILKD
+907 KSENILKD
-915 VVTFFSKPAKR
+915 LVTFFSKPDKR

-935 LCLQIYCKLGNM
+935 LCLQIHCKLGNM

-979 ATASP
+979 ATASS
-984 EKSEKVIELHKD
+984 EKNEKVIELHKD

-1019 IIGIGLIVGVT
+1019 IIGTGLIVGVT
-1030 LFLLLSFVLWKIG
+1030 LFLLLSFILWKIG
-1043 FFKRQYKPVPQD
+1043 FFKRQYKSVPQD
-1055 KNRRDSWSFTSGN
+1055 QNRRNSWSFTSGN

>member
-1 MSVKRGQDFMLMQK
+1 MWSCGRTRGAASWAAPLLLLWQCLPTVRPYNLDTQHPLLFRGANGTFFGYSVLLHRHGEERWLV
-15 TCWKSLR
+15 
-22 EAELAGCSVYV
+22 AGAPRASWPANASVLSPGAV
-33 QRQRFHTMFFHTH
+33 F
-46 KVMMPSWERNSRCN
+46 RC
-60 PEPAKA
+60 
-66 ALLSIHYLR
+66 R
-75 ESQRVCTK
+75 
-83 GQHHFLASHMLV
+83 
-95 TPHQVLECS
+95 
-104 GCPPGYQHAD
+104 
-114 FAPWLAALF
+114 
-123 EPKGIGRREM
+123 IGRNPRERC
-133 SEKKATVPVRK
+133 EQ
-144 KLLQLGNPSG
+144 LQLGNPRG

-185 ACGHRWKNIFYVK
+185 ACGHRWKNIFYMK
-198 NEHKLPYGI
+198 NAHKLPYGI
-207 CFAVSSDFRTELS
+207 CFAISSDFRTELS

-226 YIDHV
+226 YMDHV
-231 RKFGENHGS
+231 RKFGENYGS

-269 VYNTTANTIHA
+269 VYNTTANTIHD

-302 FLTSAST
+302 FLTSDSV

-372 STIREEGRVYVY
+372 SIIREEGRVYVY
-384 INSGSEAK
+384 INSGSGAK

-399 LSGRDSYA
+399 LSGSDSYA

-442 YIYNGREDGITPL
+442 YIYNGREDGITPS
-455 FSQRIQGHQVGNSL
+455 FSQRIQGHQVSNSL
-469 SMFGQSIA
+469 SMFGQSISS
-477 GGIDADNNGYQD
+477 GIDADNNGYQD

-507 VIIVEAS
+507 VIIVEPY
-514 LKHLNSIN
+514 LKHSNSIN
-522 RTNLNCMENDQPAV
+522 RTNLNCVENDQPAI

-577 SSNGTSDTISG
+577 SNGTSDTISG
-588 NVKIYSKNIAC
+588 KVKIYSKNIAC

-613 LTPVHVE
+613 LTPVHIE
-620 ASYHLGHHI
+620 ATYHLGHHI

-644 LQQRKEKDVITSK
+644 LQRRKEKDVIKSK
-657 FVFARFCSE
+657 FVFARFCSQ
-666 ENCSADLSI
+666 ENCSADLRV
-675 SGKVVFPKPHDKKTY
+675 SGKVAFPKPYEKKTY
-690 LAVGSMKTLLLNVSL
+690 LTVGSMKTLLLNISL
-705 KNGGDDAYET
+705 LNVGDDAYET

-730 LESEEKQIHCEVLD
+730 LELEEKQIYCEVLD
-744 KEIHAV
+744 KEIHAL
-750 KLECSVG
+750 KLKCSIG
-757 YLYVDQK
+757 YLYVDHK

-786 IIINATCKNED
+786 IIVNATCKNEGED
-797 GNMLLD
+797 MLLD
-803 NVLTLAVP
+803 NTLTLSVP
-811 LKYETE
+811 LKYEIE
-817 LNAHGFVSPASFVYG
+817 LNTHGFVSPASFVYG
-832 TYEKD
+832 TNEED
-837 SPVMCMKENIN
+837 SLVTCTKESVN
-848 FTFHVINVGP
+848 FTFHVISAGP

-864 NLEITIPNAFP
+864 NLEIMIPNAFP
-875 PNDFKLFNTLDI
+875 PNDFKLFSTLDI
-887 KATAGQCFY
+887 KTTVGQCSY

-947 ESGKEATV
+947 ESGKEATIQV
-955 QLHLEATPSL
+955 HLEPTPSL

-984 EKSEKVIELHKD
+984 EKNTKVIELYKD

-1019 IIGIGLIVGVT
+1019 IIGIGLILGVT
-1030 LFLLLSFVLWKIG
+1030 LFLLLSFLLWKIG

>member
-1 MSVKRGQDFMLMQK
+1 CPGGLV
-15 TCWKSLR
+15 
-22 EAELAGCSVYV
+22 AGN
-33 QRQRFHTMFFHTH
+33 RAAPAGGALGAFFRCVAFPPPHTH
-46 KVMMPSWERNSRCN
+46 TLGRPEVCAAATARCSGPRPLTPPFLTSR
-60 PEPAKA
+60 
-66 ALLSIHYLR
+66 
-75 ESQRVCTK
+75 
-83 GQHHFLASHMLV
+83 LV
-95 TPHQVLECS
+95 TGAPRANWPANSSVAN
-104 GCPPGYQHAD
+104 PGAI
-114 FAPWLAALF
+114 FRCR
-123 EPKGIGRREM
+123 IGRNPRGRCEQ
-133 SEKKATVPVRK
+133 
-144 KLLQLGNPSG
+144 LQLGNPTG

-185 ACGHRWKNIFYVK
+185 ACGHRWKNIFYIK

-207 CFAVSSDFRTELS
+207 CFAISSDFRTDLS

-331 QLNILFELRGKKLG
+331 QLNILFELKGKKLG

-356 LNSDGLSDLLV
+356 LTSDGLSDLLV

-372 STIREEGRVYVY
+372 STIREEGRVFVY

-392 MVELNIE
+392 MVELDIE
-399 LSGRDSYA
+399 LSGSDSYA

-413 IANLGDIDND
+413 IANLGDIDDD

-442 YIYNGREDGITPL
+442 YIYNGREDGITPS
-455 FSQRIQGHQVGNSL
+455 FSQRIQGHHVSNAL
-469 SMFGQSIA
+469 SMFGQSISS
-477 GGIDADNNGYQD
+477 GIDADNNGYQD
-489 VAVGAFLSD
+489 VAVGAFLSN
-498 SAVVLRTKP
+498 SAVLLRTKP

-514 LKHLNSIN
+514 LKHPESIN
-522 RTNLNCMENDQPAV
+522 RTNLNCMENDQPAI

-549 EVPGYIVLLYNLSV
+549 EVPGYIVLFYNLSV
-563 DVNRKVDTQARFYF
+563 DVNRKADTQARFYF
-577 SSNGTSDTISG
+577 SSNGTSDTTSG
-588 NVKIYSKNIAC
+588 NIKIYSKNIAC

-613 LTPVHVE
+613 LTPIHVE

-629 LQKRNAQEF
+629 LQKRSNEEF

-644 LQQRKEKDVITSK
+644 LQRRKEKDVIK
-657 FVFARFCSE
+657 K
-666 ENCSADLSI
+666 NCSADLRV
-675 SGKVVFPKPHDKKTY
+675 SGKVAFPKPNDKKMY
-690 LAVGSMKTLLLNVSL
+690 LAVGSTKTLLLNISL
-705 KNGGDDAYET
+705 LNIGDDAYET

-730 LESEEKQIHCEVLD
+730 LELEEKQIHCDVLD

-757 YLYVDQK
+757 YLYL
-764 SKLDFSF
+764 SK
-771 LLDASSFTRAEDDLN
+771 
-786 IIINATCKNED
+786 C
-797 GNMLLD
+797 
-803 NVLTLAVP
+803 P
-811 LKYETE
+811 KYF
-817 LNAHGFVSPASFVYG
+817 NRIWRG
-832 TYEKD
+832 KD
-837 SPVMCMKENIN
+837 SPVTCMKESIN
-848 FTFHVINVGP
+848 FTFHVISAGP
-858 SMAPNT
+858 SMAPNI
-864 NLEITIPNAFP
+864 NLEIMVPNAFP
-875 PNDFKLFNTLDI
+875 PNNFKLFNLLDI
-887 KATAGQCFY
+887 KVSTEE
-896 NKYPRNCSAAE
+896 KNCNAAE

-915 VVTFFSKPAKR
+915 LVTFFSKPDKR

-979 ATASP
+979 ATVSA
-984 EKSEKVIELHKD
+984 EKNGKVIELHKD
-996 KQVAYVYLEGVHHQK
+996 KQAAYVYLEGVHHQK
-1011 PKYRVTVL
+1011 PKYHVTVL
-1019 IIGIGLIVGVT
+1019 IIATGLIVGVI
-1030 LFLLLSFVLWKIG
+1030 LFLLLSFILWKIG
-1043 FFKRQYKPVPQD
+1043 FFKRQYKPIPQD
-1055 KNRRDSWSFTSGN
+1055 QNRRDSWSFTSGN